1 MKNILK
7 YGVFTILTLSLGVA
21 LLFQTNVEATALD
34 TNSQEQFNTTIVTPD
49 VDTIETTSETVST
62 EEETNF
68 EEEGSAG
75 SETKGEGMAFRAT
88 CYCLRGKTASGAMV
102 RRGIVAADPRIL
114 PLGTRISVSNAG
126 RYSGTY
132 LVADTGGVIKGKIL
146 DIWVPSCGEA
156 IAWGRRGVT
165 VSVVG
170 RGGKAT
176 KAKADKAA
184 KPAKVEKEKN

>member
-21 LLFQTNVEATALD
+21 ILFQTNVEATALD
-34 TNSQEQFNTTIVTPD
+34 TNSQEQFNTTMTSPNVEP
-49 VDTIETTSETVST
+49 IETISS
-62 EEETNF
+62 EEEVSF
-68 EEEGSAG
+68 EEEGL
-75 SETKGEGMAFRAT
+75 ETKGEGMAFRAT

-102 RRGIVAADPRIL
+102 RRGIVAADPRVL
-114 PLGTRISVSNAG
+114 PLGTRISLSNAG

-156 IAWGRRGVT
+156 ISWGRRSVT
-165 VSVVG
+165 VTVLG
-170 RGGKAT
+170 RGGKAP
-176 KAKADKAA
+176 KAKAVKA
-184 KPAKVEKEKN
+184 PKVEKK

>member
-1 MKNILK
+1 MKNLLK

-21 LLFQTNVEATALD
+21 ILFQTNVEATALD
-34 TNSQEQFNTTIVTPD
+34 SNSPEQFNTTIVTSNVEP
-49 VDTIETTSETVST
+49 IETTSETIST
-62 EEETNF
+62 QEETNF
-68 EEEGSAG
+68 EGEGLAG
-75 SETKGEGMAFRAT
+75 SETKGDGMAFRAT

-102 RRGIVAADPRIL
+102 RRGIVAADTRIL

-156 IAWGRRGVT
+156 VSWGRRSIT
-165 VSVVG
+165 VSVLG
-170 RGGKAT
+170 RGGKEP
-176 KAKADKAA
+176 KAKTDKVA
-184 KPAKVEKEKN
+184 KPAKIEKEKK